1 MKNPV
6 IPVKSLFFQVDEEHS
21 LDFKAI
27 AVFLA
32 TGFFLDRD
40 TYYKDLK
47 VVPPATTYS
56 FDVNG
61 EISVGE
67 HWFKWHYSPRDISFD
82 QAVDEFTFLFEK
94 ITEEQTRGKEV
105 ILPLSGGLDS
115 RSQAVALKAIN
126 HPSVATYSYKFDR
139 SFDETSYGR
148 EIARRSGF
156 SFEELVIP
164 KGYLWG
170 RIYELAEINQCYSDF
185 THPRQM
191 AVIDEI
197 SKLGDLFFLGH
208 WGDVL
213 FDDMGISEDATEY
226 EQLVYLKKKVLKK
239 GGLELASEVWKSWN
253 LEGNFSDYLD
263 DRLLVLLRKIDIK
276 NANARIRAFKS
287 LYWAPRW
294 TSVNLAVFSSRHET
308 ALPYYD
314 NRMCEFI
321 CTIPE
326 EYLAGRKMQI
336 EYIKRRNPGVAAVR
350 WQDFSPCNLYTY
362 PSFSHP
368 KYWPY
373 RTFRKVGRVAQK
385 QIKGQSLVLRNW
397 ENQFLGK
404 ENAIRLQ
411 QHLFENPLFRKLI
424 PTEVT
429 QKFYQNFR
437 KKDPVFYSHPISSL
451 LTLSVFSK
459 RIK

>member
-1 MKNPV
+1 
-6 IPVKSLFFQVDEEHS
+6 
-21 LDFKAI
+21 
-27 AVFLA
+27 
-32 TGFFLDRD
+32 
-40 TYYKDLK
+40 
-47 VVPPATTYS
+47 
-56 FDVNG
+56 
-61 EISVGE
+61 
-67 HWFKWHYSPRDISFD
+67 
-82 QAVDEFTFLFEK
+82 
-94 ITEEQTRGKEV
+94 
-105 ILPLSGGLDS
+105 
-115 RSQAVALKAIN
+115 
-126 HPSVATYSYKFDR
+126 
-139 SFDETSYGR
+139 
-148 EIARRSGF
+148 
-156 SFEELVIP
+156 
-164 KGYLWG
+164 
-170 RIYELAEINQCYSDF
+170 
-185 THPRQM
+185 M

-197 SKLGDLFFLGH
+197 SKLGNLFFLGH

-239 GGLELASEVWKSWN
+239 GGLELASEVWKSWG
-253 LEGNFSDYLD
+253 LEGDFSDYLD
-263 DRLLVLLRKIDIK
+263 ERLLALLRRIEIR

-294 TSVNLAVFSSRHET
+294 TSVNLAVFSSRHQT

-314 NRMCEFI
+314 DRMCEFI

-326 EYLAGRKMQI
+326 KYLAGRKMQI
-336 EYIKRRNPGVAAVR
+336 EYIKRRNPEVAAVR
-350 WQDFSPCNLYTY
+350 WQDFSPCNLNNY

-373 RTFRKVGRVAQK
+373 RTFRKVGRIAQK

-404 ENAIRLQ
+404 ENATRLVK
-411 QHLFENPLFRKLI
+411 HLFENPSFRKLI

-429 QKFYQNFR
+429 QRFYQNFR